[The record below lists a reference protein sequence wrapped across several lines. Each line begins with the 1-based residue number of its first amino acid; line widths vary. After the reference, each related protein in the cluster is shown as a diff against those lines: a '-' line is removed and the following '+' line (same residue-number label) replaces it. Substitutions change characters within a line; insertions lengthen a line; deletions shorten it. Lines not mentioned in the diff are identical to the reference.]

1 RQSRRA
7 PAEGGDHSGK
17 LVAGDRRCSVT
28 VAAIGPGGGPL
39 HLSRDESRR
48 MNLNDDVVYGWLR
61 LGPLHPLHP
70 GRSPSPLRPNECLPD
85 DFLPGHL
92 SLWGKCWS
100 VGKVRATSHARG
112 HGQLPKADVT
122 SLTRPAAS
130 FSTLCPFLSRSRVCV
145 SRQ

>member
-1 RQSRRA
+1 MA
-7 PAEGGDHSGK
+7 ATSGLK
-17 LVAGDRRCSVT
+17 PVVSALN
-28 VAAIGPGGGPL
+28 
-39 HLSRDESRR
+39 ESRR
-48 MNLNDDVVYGWLR
+48 MDLNDDVVYRWLR
-61 LGPLHPLHP
+61 LGPLRQLHP
-70 GRSPSPLRPNECLPD
+70 GRSRSLLRHNDCLHD
-85 DFLPGHL
+85 DFLLGHL
-92 SLWGKCWS
+92 SLWWKCCS